1 MEDIIAIFMI
11 FGGMTA
17 VGLGF
22 SPIGRALAERIRG
35 KAGSPGSEELRAEL
49 GEQHELVLEEVR
61 QVRREVAELAER
73 VDFTER
79 MLAQQREVP
88 RLAPGSEP

>member
-1 MEDIIAIFMI
+1 MEDILAIIMI

-35 KAGSPGSEELRAEL
+35 KAGSPGGEELRAEF

-61 QVRREVAELAER
+61 QVHREVAELAER
-73 VDFTER
+73 VDFAER

-88 RLAPGSEP
+88 RLAPGSER